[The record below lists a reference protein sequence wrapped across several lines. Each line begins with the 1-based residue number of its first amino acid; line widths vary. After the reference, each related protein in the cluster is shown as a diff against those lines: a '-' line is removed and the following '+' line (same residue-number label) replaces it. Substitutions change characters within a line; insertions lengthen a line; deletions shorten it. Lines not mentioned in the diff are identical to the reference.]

1 MKRKITEAQLHK
13 IVSECVKRLISESVN
28 TWYDVNNDSD
38 YEDDEYFANDFRHK
52 GRNRSKGEETYS
64 KKSPMKKRGRFDDY
78 DFGGKSYRR

>member
-28 TWYDVNNDSD
+28 TWYDVENDN
-38 YEDDEYFANDFRHK
+38 EDDEYFANDFRHK
-52 GRNRSKGEETYS
+52 GRNRSKGEEYYG